1 MIGLDLGE
9 GHCGDHAVRGHLV
22 PVNIVTSPV
31 YRNTV
36 KVNRGDSAHGVG
48 VGEVGLRHFSKENLN
63 TFQRKIS
70 TLFKG
75 KSKENLNTFQRKIKG
90 KVTCETGTFQKFS
103 KLVKIFYID
112 FWAQ

>member
-31 YRNTV
+31 YRSTV
-36 KVNRGDSAHGVG
+36 KVTRGDSAPGVG
-48 VGEVGLRHFSKENLN
+48 VGEVGLRHFSKEN
-63 TFQRKIS
+63 QRKIS

-75 KSKENLNTFQRKIKG
+75 KSQHFSKENQRK
-90 KVTCETGTFQKFS
+90 S
-103 KLVKIFYID
+103 YL
-112 FWAQ
+112 

>member
-63 TFQRKIS
+63 TFQRKI
-70 TLFKG
+70 
-75 KSKENLNTFQRKIKG
+75 KG
-90 KVTCETGTFQKFS
+90 KVTCETGTFQKSS